1 MLMGRF
7 GEFLL
12 LHRNPSNTCVTPVG
26 SDRLL
31 RCQTRNV

>member
-12 LHRNPSNTCVTPVG
+12 IDRNPSNTCVMPVG
-26 SDRLL
+26 SDLL
-31 RCQTRNV
+31 R